1 MLTRSSVRL
10 LVAGALWVA
19 FTAVGVVT
27 FTSGVETVRIE
38 DRCDPD
44 TFNAV
49 LGAGACVGDG
59 NVTFDELIQKVTE
72 EGAHG
77 AWRFHPDQFHVKT
90 GEGIEAHNIGGET
103 HTFTEVAKFGAGF
116 VPEVNALF
124 DFGDVAPECVNFP
137 AVTKT
142 FVAPGETTDV
152 VSLGAG
158 THRFQCCIHPWMQT
172 EVTVRRR

>member
-1 MLTRSSVRL
+1 L

-19 FTAVGVVT
+19 VAAVGVVT

-59 NVTFDELIQKVTE
+59 DVTFDELVE
-72 EGAHG
+72 EVMEDGAHG
-77 AWRFHPDQFHVKT
+77 AWRFHPDEFHVKA
-90 GEGIEAHNIGGET
+90 GESINAHNIGGET
-103 HTFTEVAKFGAGF
+103 HTFTEVKEFGAGF
-116 VPEVNALF
+116 VPEVNALS

-137 AVTKT
+137 AVLET
-142 FVAPGETTDV
+142 FAAPNETTDTI
-152 VSLGAG
+152 SPGAG
-158 THRFQCCIHPWMQT
+158 RHRFQCCIHPWMRT
-172 EVTVRRR
+172 EVTVRKR